1 MSDINPTHLDK
12 TGKVI
17 LDEVYNQKTPVS
29 FYRAIEQLDYK
40 LPQLAKPA
48 FTKILKLLE
57 QTKGR
62 PDLKL
67 VDLGCSY
74 GVNATLL
81 KWNFSLDEV
90 FSHHRSQPEQAVDW
104 GEQIRLDQS
113 WLKTNEPRLLNIVG
127 VDIAQNALDYA
138 LAAKIIDGMVC
149 GNFENHTLDSTQRN
163 KVRDADLLIS
173 TGCIGYVTQA
183 TIAALLDAMA
193 PKQPWMVH
201 FVLRMFSFDDVER
214 LAKERGYETIKSRHP
229 VRQRRFASMEEQQ
242 KALERLSAMSVDTK
256 GYEDEGWYYADF
268 FLSRPKGENQAPL
281 PADLQELFVV

>member
-1 MSDINPTHLDK
+1 MSDIDPAQLDK

-17 LDEVYNQKTPVS
+17 LDDVYNQKTPVS

-40 LPQLAKPA
+40 LPQLAKPVL
-48 FTKILKLLE
+48 TKILKLLE
-57 QTKGR
+57 QKKGR

-81 KWNFSLDEV
+81 KWNFGLDEV
-90 FSHHRSQPEQAVDW
+90 FTHHESNPEQAVEW
-104 GEQIRLDQS
+104 SEQIRLDQN

-138 LAAKIIDGMVC
+138 LAAKIIDGTVC
-149 GNFENHTLDSTQRN
+149 GNFEKQTLDSTQRN

-214 LAKERGYETIKSRHP
+214 LANERGYETIKSRHP
-229 VRQRRFASMEEQQ
+229 VRQRKFASKEEQQ
-242 KALERLSAMSVDTK
+242 NALERLSTMSVDTK
-256 GYEDEGWYYADF
+256 GYEDDGRYYADF
-268 FLSRPKGENQAPL
+268 FLSRPKGESQAPL
-281 PADLQELFVV
+281 PADLQELFIV